1 MRVIEW
7 AGGQI
12 GEMDALEAMFV
23 ARREVFVDL
32 LGWDVPVI
40 AGEYEL
46 DQFDDPHA
54 RYLILLDDDGRHR
67 ASARLLR
74 TDRPHILD
82 TLYPDLCE
90 DAVPHGTDVF
100 EVTRFCLDR
109 RQSTAE
115 RRRARDQLVVG
126 LALSALANGIRCYT
140 GVADVPWFNQVSAF
154 GWRCR
159 ALGAPRMHGRHRLT
173 ALCIDIDDQTLAG
186 LASTG
191 IYHSGEAQEARRSAA
206 AAA

>member
-1 MRVIEW
+1 MRLIEW
-7 AGGQI
+7 TGGKT

-23 ARREVFVDL
+23 ARKEVFVDL

-40 AGEYEL
+40 AGEYEV

-54 RYLILLDDDGRHR
+54 RYMVLLDGNGRHR
-67 ASARLLR
+67 ASARLLP

-90 DAVPHGTDVF
+90 EAVPRGPDVF

-109 RQSTAE
+109 HQTTAE
-115 RRRARDQLVVG
+115 RREARNQLIAG
-126 LALSALANGIRCYT
+126 LAMSALANGVRRYT
-140 GVADVPWFNQVSAF
+140 GVADVPWFNQVRTF

-159 ALGAPRMHGRHRLT
+159 SLGAPRLHRRHMLG
-173 ALCIDIDDQTLAG
+173 ALCIDIDDHVMAG
-186 LASTG
+186 LASAG
-191 IYHSGEAQEARRSAA
+191 IYQPGDADRVAPVAVAA
-206 AAA
+206 A